1 MPSALPAE
9 GVPEPKTSLGVFHG
23 EVEVSV
29 VTLFATVVDRKGHPV
44 SGLKADDFAVFESGE
59 PREITVFE
67 AIDQVGLE
75 LKGHAAPP
83 QADRTTVEEP
93 QPGGDSVAVVFDNVR
108 LERRAR
114 RRVLKALKNMVEPLL
129 ERGAEVMVGVVG
141 PRFQVVESFGNDP
154 ERIAAAFDRVGDT
167 PTTGEALKWER
178 RGLKRDVYSGLKT
191 ANARTIQ
198 TMAQFEG
205 LRLGFRIDAYRE
217 VEMGRAL
224 DELNRLESLIRSLAD
239 RRGRTSL
246 IWVTENMDF
255 RPAIGI
261 YRRYFNRFSSFLTLD
276 PPDLWGTERNL
287 RQDFDRVIGAAHAA
301 GVTVYVVDAS
311 DRDSEVMDTDFGAQ
325 DRYTA
330 TASQA
335 AGSETKGYGFSEVM
349 DAIEGSQ
356 YLGYGSGGGFF
367 GNSRNFDVF
376 VQSFVETTSTY
387 YVIGF
392 DRPGPVDGRA
402 RSVRLEIKQPGL
414 RVRYPEKILDR
425 TPEQRLTDSVVSH
438 LIWGEGVNPLG
449 LRAKVEAPRESDGN
463 TVLRLVHLELPSNG
477 LLLGDD
483 GNGIITVVMCV
494 GASDGTIAQPY
505 QFRLILPVPKDS
517 PLAVGTADVTLRTRQ
532 EADRIAIGILDELSG
547 ATSSMLIDLVSGS

>member
-1 MPSALPAE
+1 MPSVLPAE
-9 GVPEPKTSLGVFHG
+9 DTPEPESPSGVFHG
-23 EVEVSV
+23 EVEISV

-44 SGLKADDFAVFESGE
+44 AGLKADDFSVFESGE

-75 LKGHAAPP
+75 LKGHAAPL

-311 DRDSEVMDTDFGAQ
+311 DRDSEVVDIDFGAQ
-325 DRYTA
+325 DGYTA

-335 AGSETKGYGFSEVM
+335 AGAGTKGYDFSEVM

-387 YVIGF
+387 YIIGF
-392 DRPGPVDGRA
+392 DHPGPVDGRA
-402 RSVRLEIKQPGL
+402 RSVRLEIKRPDL

-438 LIWGEGVNPLG
+438 LIWREGVNPLG
-449 LRAKVEAPRESDGN
+449 LKARVEAPKDSEDT
-463 TVLRLVHLELPSNG
+463 TVLRRVHLEIPSTG

-505 QFRLILPVPKDS
+505 QFRLVLPVPKAN
-517 PLAVGTADVTLRTRQ
+517 PLAIGTADVTLRTRQ
-532 EADRIAIGILDELSG
+532 EADRIAIGIRDELSG
-547 ATSSMLIDLVSGS
+547 ATSTILVNFVPGS